1 MTTVIPLNP
10 PPPLTHSIKASQY
23 LIILLLNIIS
33 GIIVRILVFRK
44 YYFMMD
50 RDKIQSGYI
59 TAMEQDIMNTG
70 YTYITVMEQDIMNT
84 GYTYITVMEQDIMN
98 TGYTYI
104 TVMEQDI
111 MNTGYTYITVRNRL
125 GRDRMGVRFT
135 ATYAICAYHH

>member
-10 PPPLTHSIKASQY
+10 PPPLTYSIKASQY
-23 LIILLLNIIS
+23 FIILLLNIIS

-59 TAMEQDIMNTG
+59 T
-70 YTYITVMEQDIMNT
+70 
-84 GYTYITVMEQDIMN
+84 
-98 TGYTYI
+98 
-104 TVMEQDI
+104 VMEQDI
-111 MNTGYTYITVRNRL
+111 MNTGYTYITVRSRL

-135 ATYAICAYHH
+135 ATYSICVYHH

>member
-70 YTYITVMEQDIMNT
+70 YTYITV
-84 GYTYITVMEQDIMN
+84 
-98 TGYTYI
+98 
-104 TVMEQDI
+104 
-111 MNTGYTYITVRNRL
+111 RNRL

>member
-10 PPPLTHSIKASQY
+10 PPPLTYSIKASQY
-23 LIILLLNIIS
+23 FIILLLNIIS

-70 YTYITVMEQDIMNT
+70 YTYITV
-84 GYTYITVMEQDIMN
+84 
-98 TGYTYI
+98 
-104 TVMEQDI
+104 
-111 MNTGYTYITVRNRL
+111 RSRL

>member
-23 LIILLLNIIS
+23 FIILLLNIIS

-50 RDKIQSGYI
+50 RDKIQSG
-59 TAMEQDIMNTG
+59 
-70 YTYITVMEQDIMNT
+70 
-84 GYTYITVMEQDIMN
+84 
-98 TGYTYI
+98 YI

>member
-23 LIILLLNIIS
+23 FIILLLNIIS

-84 GYTYITVMEQDIMN
+84 GYTYITV
-98 TGYTYI
+98 
-104 TVMEQDI
+104 
-111 MNTGYTYITVRNRL
+111 RNRL

>member
-23 LIILLLNIIS
+23 FIILLLNIIS

-59 TAMEQDIMNTG
+59 T
-70 YTYITVMEQDIMNT
+70 
-84 GYTYITVMEQDIMN
+84 
-98 TGYTYI
+98 
-104 TVMEQDI
+104 VMEQDI
-111 MNTGYTYITVRNRL
+111 MNTGYTYITVRSRL